1 LAALRRERGRG
12 FTYLGLMFL
21 IALMGMAAAMAS
33 AVWSTTQR
41 RDNER
46 ELVFAGRQFAA
57 AIERY
62 RKRSTDAARL
72 YPRSLQE
79 LVLDD
84 RGGQVHHHLRRI
96 FVDPLTGSR
105 RWGLIQLPD
114 GGIIGVHSL
123 SERVPF
129 ERGFVMADFPVPK
142 DSRSYQD
149 WHFVAPSAMPLAM
162 QAGLVRVADGSA
174 AVQVNAP
181 AQAAEQPLSPAQ
193 PTPAAPPTTAEAPPV
208 TPAPAGNDAA
218 SKGELICFVD
228 NRPCIRR

>member
-1 LAALRRERGRG
+1 MRRKRGRG

-46 ELVFAGRQFAA
+46 ELVFTGRQFAA

-62 RKRSTDAARL
+62 RKRSVDPARL

-79 LVLDD
+79 LLLDD

-96 FVDPLTGSR
+96 FVDPITGSR
-105 RWGLIQLPD
+105 QWGLIQLPD

-149 WHFVAPSAMPLAM
+149 WHFVAPSAVALAKE
-162 QAGLVRVADGSA
+162 AGLIRESA
-174 AVQVNAP
+174 V
-181 AQAAEQPLSPAQ
+181 ESPMSP
-193 PTPAAPPTTAEAPPV
+193 PTPAQTTGIPPALSQPV
-208 TPAPAGNDAA
+208 QDAA
-218 SKGELICFVD
+218 PVAAMPLPVLPPAASPDVPVLGELICFAD
-228 NRPCIRR
+228 ERKCIRR

>member
-1 LAALRRERGRG
+1 MRRERGRG

-79 LVLDD
+79 LVVDD

-105 RWGLIQLPD
+105 QWGLIQLPD

-129 ERGFVMADFPVPK
+129 ERGFVVADFPVPK

-174 AVQVNAP
+174 TVPVNAP
-181 AQAAEQPLSPAQ
+181 AQTAEQPLSPM
-193 PTPAAPPTTAEAPPV
+193 PLTPAEPPDTAAPPPVAPPE
-208 TPAPAGNDAA
+208 A
-218 SKGELICFVD
+218 SPDVPVPGKLICFAD
-228 NRPCIRR
+228 ERKCIRR

>member
-1 LAALRRERGRG
+1 LAALRRKRGRG

-46 ELVFAGRQFAA
+46 ELVFAGRQFAV

-84 RGGQVHHHLRRI
+84 RGGQLHHHLRRI

-105 RWGLIQLPD
+105 QWGLIQLPD

-142 DSRSYQD
+142 ESRSYQD
-149 WHFVAPSAMPLAM
+149 WQFVAPSAMPGPATGAPITRPEVLVTCTLA
-162 QAGLVRVADGSA
+162 LPDVVVAPLMKLPPA
-174 AVQVNAP
+174 PRTKPEAVVAV
-181 AQAAEQPLSPAQ
+181 AFTLSVKVPV
-193 PTPAAPPTTAEAPPV
+193 PTVATV
-208 TPAPAGNDAA
+208 APAG
-218 SKGELICFVD
+218 I
-228 NRPCIRR
+228 P

>member
-1 LAALRRERGRG
+1 LAALRRKRGRG

-46 ELVFAGRQFAA
+46 ELVFTGRQFAA

-62 RKRSTDAARL
+62 RKRSVDSARL

-84 RGGQVHHHLRRI
+84 RGGQLHHHLRRI
-96 FVDPLTGSR
+96 FVDPITGSPH
-105 RWGLIQLPD
+105 WGLIQLPD

-123 SERVPF
+123 SERAPYK
-129 ERGFVMADFPVPK
+129 RGFVTTDFPVPK
-142 DSRSYQD
+142 VSRSYSD
-149 WHFVAPSAMPLAM
+149 WYFVAPSAAQLVQSAVLDRS
-162 QAGLVRVADGSA
+162 AGGAVGS
-174 AVQVNAP
+174 V
-181 AQAAEQPLSPAQ
+181 
-193 PTPAAPPTTAEAPPV
+193 AEAPAGAEKVPLPFMQPEPNVVSVPLPV
-208 TPAPAGNDAA
+208 PPSAA
-218 SKGELICFVD
+218 SPSPPVMDEVICFFD
-228 NRPCIRR
+228 NRPCIRRY

>member
-1 LAALRRERGRG
+1 MRRKRGRG

-46 ELVFAGRQFAA
+46 ELVFAGHQFAA

-105 RWGLIQLPD
+105 QWGLIQLPD

-123 SERVPF
+123 SERAPF

-142 DSRSYQD
+142 VSRSYRD
-149 WHFVAPSAMPLAM
+149 WHFVAPSALPLAI

-174 AVQVNAP
+174 AVPVNAP
-181 AQAAEQPLSPAQ
+181 AQTAEQPLSPMQ
-193 PTPAAPPTTAEAPPV
+193 PTPAEPPDTAAPPPVAPPE
-208 TPAPAGNDAA
+208 A
-218 SKGELICFVD
+218 SPDVPVPGKLICFAD
-228 NRPCIRR
+228 ERKCIRR

>member
-1 LAALRRERGRG
+1 MRRERGRG

-105 RWGLIQLPD
+105 QWGLMQLPD

-123 SERVPF
+123 SERAPF

-149 WHFVAPSAMPLAM
+149 WQFVAPSALPLAI
-162 QAGLVRVADGSA
+162 QAGLVRVTDGSA
-174 AVQVNAP
+174 AVPVNAP
-181 AQAAEQPLSPAQ
+181 AQTAEQPLSPMQ
-193 PTPAAPPTTAEAPPV
+193 PTPAEPPDTAAPPPVAPPE
-208 TPAPAGNDAA
+208 A
-218 SKGELICFVD
+218 SPDVPVPGKLICFAD
-228 NRPCIRR
+228 ERKCIRR

>member
-1 LAALRRERGRG
+1 MRRERGRG

-62 RKRSTDAARL
+62 RMRSTDAARL

-105 RWGLIQLPD
+105 QWGLIQLPD

-123 SERVPF
+123 SERAPF

-149 WHFVAPSAMPLAM
+149 WHFVAPSALPLAM

-174 AVQVNAP
+174 TVPVNAP
-181 AQAAEQPLSPAQ
+181 AQTAEQPLSPM
-193 PTPAAPPTTAEAPPV
+193 PLTPAEPPDTAAPPPVAPPE
-208 TPAPAGNDAA
+208 A
-218 SKGELICFVD
+218 SPDVPVPGKLICFAD
-228 NRPCIRR
+228 ERKCIRR

>member
-1 LAALRRERGRG
+1 MRRKRGRG

-46 ELVFAGRQFAA
+46 ELVFTGRQFAA
-57 AIERY
+57 AIARY
-62 RKRSTDAARL
+62 RKRSVDPARL

-79 LVLDD
+79 LLLDD

-96 FVDPLTGSR
+96 FVDPITGSR
-105 RWGLIQLPD
+105 QWGLIQLPD

-149 WHFVAPSAMPLAM
+149 WHFVAPSAVALAKE
-162 QAGLVRVADGSA
+162 AGLIRESA
-174 AVQVNAP
+174 V
-181 AQAAEQPLSPAQ
+181 ESPMSP
-193 PTPAAPPTTAEAPPV
+193 PTPAQTTGIPPALSQPV
-208 TPAPAGNDAA
+208 QDAA
-218 SKGELICFVD
+218 PVAAMPLPVLPPAASPDVPVLGELICFAD
-228 NRPCIRR
+228 ERKCIRR

>member
-1 LAALRRERGRG
+1 MRRKRGRG

-46 ELVFAGRQFAA
+46 ELVFTGRQFAA

-84 RGGQVHHHLRRI
+84 RGGQVHHHLRRV
-96 FVDPLTGSR
+96 FVDPLTGSLQ
-105 RWGLIQLPD
+105 WGLIQLPD

-123 SERVPF
+123 SERAPF

-142 DSRSYQD
+142 DSRSYRD
-149 WHFVAPSAMPLAM
+149 WQFVAPSAVALAK
-162 QAGLVRVADGSA
+162 QAGLIQESGDRPSMPSA
-174 AVQVNAP
+174 AP
-181 AQAAEQPLSPAQ
+181 AQ
-193 PTPAAPPTTAEAPPV
+193 TIEAPPNAIQ
-208 TPAPAGNDAA
+208 PAPDAA
-218 SKGELICFVD
+218 PGAVMAPPVLPPAASPDVPVLGELICFAD
-228 NRPCIRR
+228 ERKCIRR

>member
-1 LAALRRERGRG
+1 MRRKRGRG

-46 ELVFAGRQFAA
+46 ELVFTGRQFAA

-62 RKRSTDAARL
+62 RKRSVDPARL

-96 FVDPLTGSR
+96 FVDPLTGSAQ
-105 RWGLIQLPD
+105 WGLIRLPD
-114 GGIIGVHSL
+114 GGIIGVHSE
-123 SERVPF
+123 SERAPF

-149 WHFVAPSAMPLAM
+149 WRFVAPSAMPLAM
-162 QAGLVRVADGSA
+162 QEGLVRVADGSA
-174 AVQVNAP
+174 ALPMNAA
-181 AQAAEQPLSPAQ
+181 AQATEPPLSPAQ
-193 PTPAAPPTTAEAPPV
+193 PTPAAPPDTAAPP
-208 TPAPAGNDAA
+208 PATSAPDGKDAP
-218 SKGELICFVD
+218 SQGELICFVD

>member
-1 LAALRRERGRG
+1 MRRKRGRG

-84 RGGQVHHHLRRI
+84 RGGQVYHHLRRI
-96 FVDPLTGSR
+96 FVDPITGSR
-105 RWGLIQLPD
+105 QWGLIQLPD

-129 ERGFVMADFPVPK
+129 ERGFVMADFLVPK
-142 DSRSYQD
+142 GSRSYQD
-149 WHFVAPSAMPLAM
+149 WHFVALSALPLAI

-174 AVQVNAP
+174 AVSVNAP
-181 AQAAEQPLSPAQ
+181 AQTAEQPLSPMQ
-193 PTPAAPPTTAEAPPV
+193 PTPAEPPDTAAPPPVAPPE
-208 TPAPAGNDAA
+208 A
-218 SKGELICFVD
+218 SPDVPVPGKLICFAD
-228 NRPCIRR
+228 ERKCIRR

>member
-1 LAALRRERGRG
+1 MRRKRGRG

-62 RKRSTDAARL
+62 RKRSTDPARL
-72 YPRSLQE
+72 YPRSLQH

-96 FVDPLTGSR
+96 FVDPITGSR
-105 RWGLIQLPD
+105 QWGLIQLPD

-123 SERVPF
+123 SERAPF
-129 ERGFVMADFPVPK
+129 ERGFVMADFPVPR

-149 WHFVAPSAMPLAM
+149 WHFVAPSALPLAI

-174 AVQVNAP
+174 AVPVNAP
-181 AQAAEQPLSPAQ
+181 AQTAEQPLSPMQ
-193 PTPAAPPTTAEAPPV
+193 PTPAEPPDTAAPPPVAPPE
-208 TPAPAGNDAA
+208 A
-218 SKGELICFVD
+218 SPDVPVPGKLICFAD
-228 NRPCIRR
+228 ERKCIRR

>member
-1 LAALRRERGRG
+1 MRRERGRG

-105 RWGLIQLPD
+105 QWGLMQLPD

-174 AVQVNAP
+174 TVPVNAP
-181 AQAAEQPLSPAQ
+181 AQTAEQPLSPMQ
-193 PTPAAPPTTAEAPPV
+193 PTPAEPPDTVAPPPV
-208 TPAPAGNDAA
+208 TPPEA
-218 SKGELICFVD
+218 SPDVPVPGKLICFAD
-228 NRPCIRR
+228 ERKCIRR

>member
-1 LAALRRERGRG
+1 MRRERGRG

-21 IALMGMAAAMAS
+21 IALMSMAAAMAS

-96 FVDPLTGSR
+96 FADPLTGNR
-105 RWGLIQLPD
+105 QWGLIKLPD
-114 GGIIGVHSL
+114 GGIVGVHSL
-123 SERVPF
+123 SERAPYK
-129 ERGFVMADFPVPK
+129 RGFVTADFPVPK
-142 DSRSYQD
+142 VSRSYRD
-149 WHFVAPSAMPLAM
+149 WYFVAPSAEPLAQ
-162 QAGLVRVADGSA
+162 QAGLMEAGD
-174 AVQVNAP
+174 AVP
-181 AQAAEQPLSPAQ
+181 K
-193 PTPAAPPTTAEAPPV
+193 
-208 TPAPAGNDAA
+208 A
-218 SKGELICFVD
+218 SVSQSKW
-228 NRPCIRR
+228 

>member
-1 LAALRRERGRG
+1 LAALRRKRGRG

-84 RGGQVHHHLRRI
+84 RGGQVYHHLRRI
-96 FVDPLTGSR
+96 FVDPITGSR
-105 RWGLIQLPD
+105 QWGLIQLPD
-114 GGIIGVHSL
+114 GGIVGVHSL
-123 SERVPF
+123 SERAPF
-129 ERGFVMADFPVPK
+129 ERGFVMADFLVPK
-142 DSRSYQD
+142 GSRSYQD
-149 WHFVAPSAMPLAM
+149 WHFVALSALPLAI

-174 AVQVNAP
+174 AVSVNAP
-181 AQAAEQPLSPAQ
+181 AQTAEQPLSPMQ
-193 PTPAAPPTTAEAPPV
+193 PTPAEPPDTAAPPPVAPPE
-208 TPAPAGNDAA
+208 A
-218 SKGELICFVD
+218 SPDVPVPGKLICFAD
-228 NRPCIRR
+228 ERKCIRR

>member
-1 LAALRRERGRG
+1 MRRKRGRG

-21 IALMGMAAAMAS
+21 IALMSMAAAMAS

-46 ELVFAGRQFAA
+46 ELVFTGRQFAA

-62 RKRSTDAARL
+62 RKRSVDPARL

-79 LVLDD
+79 LLHDD
-84 RGGQVHHHLRRI
+84 RGGEVHHHLRRI

-105 RWGLIQLPD
+105 QWGLIQLPD
-114 GGIIGVHSL
+114 GGIIGVYSE
-123 SERVPF
+123 SERAPF
-129 ERGFVMADFPVPK
+129 ERGFVTADFSVPR

-149 WHFVAPSAMPLAM
+149 WQFVAPSAMPLAL
-162 QAGLVRVADGSA
+162 QAGLVRVADGSSA
-174 AVQVNAP
+174 LPVNAP
-181 AQAAEQPLSPAQ
+181 AQTVEQPLSPEQ
-193 PTPAAPPTTAEAPPV
+193 PTPAAPPDTAAPPPA
-208 TPAPAGNDAA
+208 TPVPDGKDAP
-218 SKGELICFVD
+218 SQGELICFVD